1 MDIVDEHLVPPRI
14 VDGAENLVGTHE
26 RSVWVE
32 AGGSLEVVLGV
43 LQGALHFEAGSQGVI
58 IGAVQGCLTA
68 PPTPPLSSGAA
79 TRAGLRRRRRP
90 GRR

>member
-1 MDIVDEHLVPPRI
+1 MDIADGHLVPPRI

-58 IGAVQGCLTA
+58 IGAVQGSLTVA
-68 PPTPPLSSGAA
+68 PDASVV
-79 TRAGLRRRRRP
+79 LRGGNK
-90 GRR
+90 GRSPAPSEAR